1 VVFYKYLVN
10 SRLMFYKQLT
20 FEILIFGAV
29 KIVFIVFFEKF
40 PVTSVTR
47 AYLLEDKRGGL
58 IVYIIQCPR

>member
-1 VVFYKYLVN
+1 
-10 SRLMFYKQLT
+10 MFYKQLT